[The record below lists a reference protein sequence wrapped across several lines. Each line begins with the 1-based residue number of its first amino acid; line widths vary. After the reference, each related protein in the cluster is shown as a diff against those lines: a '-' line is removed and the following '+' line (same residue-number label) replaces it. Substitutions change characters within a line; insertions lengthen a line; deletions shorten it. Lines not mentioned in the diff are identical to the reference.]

1 MLRTA
6 GFSDPVIDSA
16 LTFRL
21 TLEAMARPGRV
32 QQLAAL
38 PSPPGRLSPTAA
50 AVALS
55 LVDGD
60 ALAWLSPALRTD
72 ALNAYL
78 RFHTGAAPTTDPA
91 RAAFAFGDWA
101 SLSGVAFPIGTPEY
115 PDRSTTLVIE
125 VEHLAAGGSL
135 RLTGP
140 GIAEAHCL
148 ETDLPRDFW
157 AMRAAHNAAFPLG
170 RDVILTCGDRLAAL
184 PRTTRAE
191 V

>member
-6 GFSDPVIDSA
+6 GFAETVIDSA

-32 QQLAAL
+32 Q
-38 PSPPGRLSPTAA
+38 RLSAVPCPPDPLSPAAA
-50 AVALS
+50 AVALT

-60 ALAWLSPALRTD
+60 ASAWLSPALRTD
-72 ALNAYL
+72 ALDAYL

-91 RAAFAFGDWA
+91 RAAFALGDWA

-115 PDRSTTLVIE
+115 PDRSTTLIVE
-125 VEHLAAGGSL
+125 VGHLAIGGNL

-140 GIAEAHCL
+140 GIAAAHTL
-148 ETDLPRDFW
+148 ETDLPGDFW
-157 AMRAAHNAAFPLG
+157 SMRAAHHAAFPLG